1 MCIRRGVID
10 RLAQHAGVY
19 RGGITGTGRW
29 VFALFQST
37 TFDGWFPSED
47 IYLCLRAREAGF
59 KIIMD
64 PNVRL
69 GYVGQFVY
77 GRADMQVAKQAPTQ
91 ELNYRRAHQL

>member
-1 MCIRRGVID
+1 VGIRAFSID
-10 RLAQHAGVY
+10 DVRRLV
-19 RGGITGTGRW
+19 
-29 VFALFQST
+29 S
-37 TFDGWFPSED
+37 SED

-64 PNVRL
+64 PSVRL
-69 GYVGQFVY
+69 GHVGQFVY